1 MTPVVD
7 AAMRNQMPKPLKIPF
22 DSACLA
28 AVIAEVQPFVGG
40 KIQRIIQADETS
52 VTFSIYRGSEVHLMI
67 SWHPDFARAHLV
79 SRRGP
84 APQSPPGF
92 CQALRKHLDDGQI
105 AFIRQRGQDRIL
117 EIGISAESGDYQ
129 LVAELMG
136 KHSNTMLVGSDRRV
150 IAAGKWVS
158 KHQSKRPIRAN
169 QPYEAPPLPDR
180 LSVLDVQEGDD
191 LRDVEGISPF
201 LRSLIEAGMSLSQVK
216 NAFAQHH
223 WGAFYSHQE
232 GAYPLPI
239 DLVSATAI
247 PRESISQAI
256 EQAFSQRIALAQ
268 ISQARDALL
277 SQLNRVSLARET
289 ALSSLD
295 QAVEAADR
303 APQLQQTAELVLAYQ
318 GMVKPGDEELVAW
331 DYQGQEVKIRL
342 DPELT
347 AVENANKWFEKAR
360 KAKNRAGEI
369 LDQRDRI
376 ASDLDRLRK
385 VIADVEL
392 SQSPTEIAELRQ
404 FADQAKWLHH
414 AATPKAKEDRPF
426 EGHAIREMLSPAG
439 YRVLYGTNATSND
452 FLVQKVAKGNDWWF
466 HVRGQTSAHVVL
478 QTSGHPE
485 KVQIADLI
493 FCAELAARNSVAKHS
508 TYVPVDYTLKKYVRK
523 PRGSAPGSVVY
534 EREKTLHVDP

>member
-1 MTPVVD
+1 MHQV
-7 AAMRNQMPKPLKIPF
+7 MSKPLKIPF

-40 KIQRIIQADETS
+40 KVQRIIQADETS
-52 VTFSIYRGSEVHLMI
+52 ITLSLYRGSEVHLMV

-84 APQSPPGF
+84 APQNPPGF

-136 KHSNTMLVGSDRRV
+136 KHSNLMLVGSDRRV

-158 KHQSKRPIRAN
+158 KHQSRRPIRAN
-169 QPYEAPPLPDR
+169 QPYEVPPLPER
-180 LSVLDVQEGDD
+180 ASVLDVQEGDD

-201 LRSLIEAGMSLSQVK
+201 LRGLIEAGLPLARVQQ
-216 NAFAQHH
+216 AFSARA
-223 WGAFYSHQE
+223 WEAFYSHRE
-232 GAYPLPI
+232 GAYPLP
-239 DLVSATAI
+239 LEGVTATAI

-256 EQAFSQRIALAQ
+256 EQAFAERIALAQ
-268 ISQARDALL
+268 VSQARDALL
-277 SQLNRVSLARET
+277 SQLRRVALARET
-289 ALSSLD
+289 ALASLD

-318 GMVKPGDEELVAW
+318 GMVKPGDSALTAW
-331 DYQGQEVKIRL
+331 DYQGNEVVIKL
-342 DPELT
+342 DPELS
-347 AVENANKWFEKAR
+347 AVENANKWFDKAR
-360 KAKNRAGEI
+360 RAKNRAGEI
-369 LDQRDRI
+369 VEQRDRI
-376 ASDLDRLRK
+376 AHDLDRLRK
-385 VIADVEL
+385 VMADVEL
-392 SQSPTEIAELRQ
+392 AESPVEIADLRA
-404 FADQAKWLHH
+404 FADQSKWLHH

-426 EGHAIREMLSPAG
+426 EGHPIREMLSPAG

-452 FLVQKVAKGNDWWF
+452 YLVQKVAKGNDWWF

-485 KVQIADLI
+485 KVQIPDLI